1 MAANHAVPGSYA
13 MQGYDAAQAIDAAL
27 TKTGGSTAD
36 KAKLRAAM
44 RLADFA
50 SPRGKFRFNSNGYP
64 IQDFYLVKAAKRP
77 DGLYETEI
85 VQKVFADYADSFA
98 AECPW
103 H

>member
-1 MAANHAVPGSYA
+1 

-36 KAKLRAAM
+36 KAKLRAAL
-44 RLADFA
+44 RLADFS
-50 SPRGKFRFNSNGYP
+50 SPRGKFRFNTNGYP

-85 VQKVFADYADSFA
+85 VQKVFTDYADSFA
-98 AECPW
+98 AECPL